1 MTRASSLGGR
11 KPPRAHQGDAMTL
24 WKWTAATGAV
34 AVGAILLAS
43 KKDIQR
49 YLQMHNM

>member
-1 MTRASSLGGR
+1 M
-11 KPPRAHQGDAMTL
+11 KF
-24 WKWTAATGAV
+24 WKLTAATGAV
-34 AVGAILLAS
+34 AVGAILLVS